1 MLEKSPFVDFV
12 ENFRKEYGIELILD
26 EDVQDYVEQYAR
38 RENMQVSRSLKKLL
52 FGASALNYMD
62 VKGPYKITREMLEDR
77 KYFDNLFAGWHE
89 KQRNRSES

>member
-1 MLEKSPFVDFV
+1 
-12 ENFRKEYGIELILD
+12 
-26 EDVQDYVEQYAR
+26 
-38 RENMQVSRSLKKLL
+38 MQVSRSLKKLL